1 MARVTD
7 LRSEANRGELRRGKT
22 EQRSGGQTE
31 NWFENIEA
39 SCNQPVRWTQVQSW
53 GAWWARSSQSRQ
65 TSTAERRE
73 RGGSCS
79 STCNRT
85 SGGISSF
92 MFGSDSMF
100 LCSAVS
106 QILFFQPFDCLVLK
120 LWSVGRKQ
128 KMLHFRDFVQTK
140 GRQQQNVWMRCD
152 WNEDPCVCLILA
164 WGKRS

>member
-100 LCSAVS
+100 LSSAVTN
-106 QILFFQPFDCLVLK
+106 LVLSTIWLSGAQTVK
-120 LWSVGRKQ
+120 CRK
-128 KMLHFRDFVQTK
+128 KTK
-140 GRQQQNVWMRCD
+140 DAPLPRFCPDQRSSAA
-152 WNEDPCVCLILA
+152 ECVDEMWLEWRPLCLILA